1 MLWEKVV
8 FVSLSR
14 VVVQVSHPA
23 MGGGSGWLL
32 WGLEKGSFSPDS
44 TAPELKW
51 VAREP
56 DRP

>member
-8 FVSLSR
+8 FVSLSL
-14 VVVQVSHPA
+14 VVVQVSRSA
-23 MGGGSGWLL
+23 KGGGSGRRL

-51 VAREP
+51 IACSA